1 MATKKRVWFPGA
13 TYHIVCRG
21 NHKEIIFKEEIDFVV
36 YLRILRNNFKFYE
49 DEDYK
54 LISYCLMDNHVHLLV
69 KTEKQ
74 DPSFFMIRLNSMYA
88 KYFNDKYEY
97 IGHLF
102 QARYFSNLITN
113 VGELLE
119 VSRYIHLNPV
129 RANIAKIPEDYKW
142 SSYNKI
148 LSNQN
153 KELYIHDKEILD
165 IFNMYLIIE
174 DNRIERIRSR
184 VKHSIEDNR
193 FRYKNYVEEKIA
205 SEVNP

>member
-1 MATKKRVWFPGA
+1 
-13 TYHIVCRG
+13 
-21 NHKEIIFKEEIDFVV
+21 
-36 YLRILRNNFKFYE
+36 
-49 DEDYK
+49 
-54 LISYCLMDNHVHLLV
+54 
-69 KTEKQ
+69 
-74 DPSFFMIRLNSMYA
+74 MYA